1 MNVCVFSGRLTKDIE
16 VKYTQGENSIA
27 VARFS
32 LAVDNP
38 YTKGEEKTASFPNFV
53 AFGKNAEI
61 LEKYVKKGN
70 QLVVSSHVQTGSYEK
85 DSKKVYTTD
94 FIIDKFDFVGSK
106 SASSAETNN
115 TTPAPQANSD
125 GFMNIPDAMSDE
137 LPFA

>member
-53 AFGKNAEI
+53 AFGKNAET
-61 LEKYVKKGN
+61 LEKYVKKGS

-106 SASSAETNN
+106 SATS
-115 TTPAPQANSD
+115 ANSEQVEPKPDAD
-125 GFMNIPDAMSDE
+125 GFMSIPSGLDDE